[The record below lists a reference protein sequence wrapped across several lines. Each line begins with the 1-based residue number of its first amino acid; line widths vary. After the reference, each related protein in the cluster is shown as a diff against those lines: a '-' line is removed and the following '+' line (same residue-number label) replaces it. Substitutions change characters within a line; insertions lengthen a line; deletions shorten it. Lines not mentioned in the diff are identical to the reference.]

1 VPSVVVT
8 LWIVN
13 RPTAEC
19 ESAQD
24 ESAEDDANH
33 LPIDRQHNCHHI
45 IARVQLQHSWRIGF
59 ACRSES
65 IGLYR
70 NDSVK
75 ACSSHGKRTFLART
89 TRAKRERFR
98 PNCDSAHHVSKR
110 ARMLTVYFTRC
121 EICRRF
127 VDVG

>member
-24 ESAEDDANH
+24 ESAENDANH

-75 ACSSHGKRTFLART
+75 ACSSHTGNEHFSL
-89 TRAKRERFR
+89 EQQEQ
-98 PNCDSAHHVSKR
+98 NVNDSV
-110 ARMLTVYFTRC
+110 
-121 EICRRF
+121 F
-127 VDVG
+127 VTLHITYQNEHAC